1 MLMGDVILERCLM
14 EDIGVVSNILLFFL
28 KNMIDERLK

>member
-14 EDIGVVSNILLFFL
+14 EVIGVVSNILFVFL
-28 KNMIDERLK
+28 KEHD